1 MLIDLLITFSLMRRR
16 TKIEVE
22 IRNILSD
29 VLLVSL
35 RDKEIASLLYMI
47 SRFCLLIKEKGSNR
61 IKLTELLKYE
71 ENIFVTEL
79 DWSKLINRP
88 SKLDI
93 LEIDSENYIKFK
105 SRFERHLSSICIRS
119 RLYWNFVSG
128 LYSKKEKFKSSIEG
142 KIKKGILLFN
152 EGFYFECHE
161 LFEEMWKEKKGNE
174 KVFLKGLIHAAVAFY
189 HLEYENYKGAINYL
203 MRSYKRLKEFEPIYL
218 GVDIETFLVDL
229 ESYLKHFDK
238 SSTHNLELLKNTVP
252 RIGLVE

>member
-128 LYSKKEKFKSSIEG
+128 LYSK
-142 KIKKGILLFN
+142 
-152 EGFYFECHE
+152 
-161 LFEEMWKEKKGNE
+161 
-174 KVFLKGLIHAAVAFY
+174 
-189 HLEYENYKGAINYL
+189 
-203 MRSYKRLKEFEPIYL
+203 
-218 GVDIETFLVDL
+218 
-229 ESYLKHFDK
+229 
-238 SSTHNLELLKNTVP
+238 
-252 RIGLVE
+252 